1 MAAIN
6 QDRKKATDLQKEL
19 ETLLALEKLGALPTP
34 AADEVRNIIA
44 EGIADKFGETYR
56 TFPCARL
63 GTEIRRDAV
72 PKQCALRKSVEG
84 FVAEARAT
92 FPPSSHQPQPASPS
106 VPPQLFEHSLHS
118 SLPPICCQRTKSP
131 EAFTLESTTKAFN
144 SSPEKVSKAKVQ
156 YGQKKAFAKTTTAEQ
171 RTASKALAQVNSA
184 QRDQSSTIGQAARNE
199 ETAPRKTPSPEKQQ
213 PETSPNPSNPTK
225 DGASKDWQQTRFE
238 SGEKAWDVLLA
249 QKAAGI
255 KTTARTGTQQKPT
268 TQGMGGPVTQTA
280 GVGPR
285 KDGRT
290 AAAAT
295 SKNGTGAPK
304 VAMTSQ
310 RLATA
315 AGTSGKAP
323 DRRTTTGDSS
333 KPKPSSSGK
342 ASIASSEDL
351 IDFGF

>member
-19 ETLLALEKLGALPTP
+19 ETQLLALEKLGALPTP

-84 FVAEARAT
+84 FVAEAR
-92 FPPSSHQPQPASPS
+92 
-106 VPPQLFEHSLHS
+106 
-118 SLPPICCQRTKSP
+118 
-131 EAFTLESTTKAFN
+131 
-144 SSPEKVSKAKVQ
+144 SPEKVSKAKVQ